1 MRCTAISQRSFSKS
15 GGDITPL
22 VIRLTGILMSL
33 VAGIVGYFLVC
44 KVRNKNVGLLYLLIY
59 VCVPYFTQAGRVAL
73 DCNLMLGM
81 TVVMLYILHECIKVR
96 NDDRMHLFF
105 FLGVVTGMTFYTY
118 ALSYIIIP
126 LFYVGIFLI
135 LIICNRRLNLKAIAL
150 FAIPVLILAFP
161 LILVQIVNIYD
172 IPEIKLFNLT
182 ITKLLYYR
190 GSEISLHE
198 IKDNIAWIYRSIF
211 TADNTEFD
219 SFPQF
224 GTLYF
229 FSMPFIIL
237 GGSITLVR
245 FIKGLKK
252 KVIIYD
258 GIILMYVAVV
268 LISAL
273 FIRGV
278 TTYRINS
285 VFFGL
290 VFLIVIAIEYLI
302 SSESFDVTNR
312 VIYNISCVFGYGAIV
327 CYIVFALVFYRY
339 YFCEYKDAIYPQRLF
354 AENPTEAFEYIAAL
368 DEDHVRRL
376 TYVGGVDEAY
386 VYWLLSQ
393 KISPYEY
400 DVNKYGNNGDGV
412 RYTFY
417 TRAPYDKECNYIMY
431 NPDNESREELISVGH
446 EEHDFGAYKVYIAPQ
461 N

>member
-1 MRCTAISQRSFSKS
+1 
-15 GGDITPL
+15 
-22 VIRLTGILMSL
+22 MSL
-33 VAGIVGYFLVC
+33 VVGIVGYFLVC
-44 KVRNKNVGLLYLLIY
+44 KVRNKNAGLLYLLIY

-81 TVVMLYILHECIKVR
+81 TVVMLYILHECIKVS
-96 NDDRMHLFF
+96 NVDRMHLPFI
-105 FLGVVTGMTFYTY
+105 LGVVTGLTFYTY

-126 LFYVGIFLI
+126 LFYVGTFLI
-135 LIICNRRLNLKAIAL
+135 MIICKRRLSLKAMAL

-161 LILVQIVNIYD
+161 LILVQIVNIFD

-190 GSEISLHE
+190 GNEISLHE
-198 IKDNIAWIYRSIF
+198 IKDNIVWIYRSIF

-229 FSMPFIIL
+229 FSLPFIIL
-237 GGSITLVR
+237 GSLVTLVR
-245 FIKGLKK
+245 FIEGLKR

-258 GIILMYVAVV
+258 GIILMYAAVV
-268 LISAL
+268 LVSAL

-285 VFFGL
+285 VFFGF
-290 VFLIVIAIEYLI
+290 VFAVVIAIEYLI
-302 SSESFDVTNR
+302 SGVSFDVTSR
-312 VIYNISCVFGYGAIV
+312 AIHNISYVLGYGALV
-327 CYIVFALVFYRY
+327 GYIGFALLFYRY
-339 YFCEYKDAIYPQRLF
+339 YFCEYKDDIYPQRLF
-354 AENPTEAFEYIAAL
+354 AEDPTEAFEYIEAL
-368 DEDHVRRL
+368 DEEYVRRL

-386 VYWLLSQ
+386 IYWLLSRR
-393 KISPYEY
+393 ISPYEY

-412 RYTFY
+412 RYMFY
-417 TRAPYDKECNYIMY
+417 TRAPYDKDCNYIMY
-431 NPDNESREELISVGH
+431 NPDNESREELISIGL
-446 EEHDFGAYKVYIAPQ
+446 EEHNFGAYKVYIADR